1 VFLWHTKNLSLRARV
16 RRHKQYTTALAFSP
30 DGRMLASGG
39 MDNRIRFWN
48 VAANRPEGTLGGPLN
63 TVLSIAFSPDG
74 RMLASGDGDG
84 VAKLWGMTQVRWRAG
99 GSARLTA
106 D

>member
-1 VFLWHTKNLSLRARV
+1 
-16 RRHKQYTTALAFSP
+16 
-30 DGRMLASGG
+30 MLASGG

-84 VAKLWGMTQVRWRAG
+84 VVKLWGMTQVRWRAG